1 MYFAKLNKQ
10 FVMPEYTPTV
20 TGGVWAAGRSTKNET
35 FEYGDIKKYTFAIWD
50 VKEQDELGEIVLKV
64 IPERY
69 RGDFVVQCSRAPNG
83 IIPHIDPGR
92 NTSIN
97 FYVTTSNCVTKFFKF
112 KTPADQRAQWRKSRE
127 SLFLKDL
134 EFVESFVAQPGDAY
148 LLDVSTPHSVV
159 ATKTNSDRTMV
170 CLSSTRTFS
179 EVLEMLK
186 ETNSV

>member
-10 FVMPEYTPTV
+10 FTMPVYTPTKI
-20 TGGVWAAGRSTKNET
+20 GGAWAAGRNIRNET
-35 FEYGDIKKYTFAIWD
+35 FDYDDINKYTFSIWD
-50 VKEQDELGEIVLKV
+50 VKEQAELGAVIMNV

-69 RGDFVVQCSRAPNG
+69 QKDFVIQCSRAPNG
-83 IIPHIDPGR
+83 VMPHVDPGR
-92 NTSIN
+92 NTTIN

-112 KTPADQRAQWRKSRE
+112 KTPADQREQWKKSRE
-127 SLFLKDL
+127 ALLLKDL

-148 LLDVSTPHSVV
+148 LLDISTPHSVV
-159 ATKTNSDRTMV
+159 ATKPNSNRTMV
-170 CLSSTRTFS
+170 CLSSTHTFS